1 MSAYTERRKLKLK
14 HNRYLLAKHTY
25 IETANAGYKITTQG
39 DSCSTTL
46 KLNMKKKVW
55 IAWLF
60 VSEKVPGN
68 YETGSQ

>member
-1 MSAYTERRKLKLK
+1 MKMSAYTERRKLKLK

-46 KLNMKKKVW
+46 KLNMKKK
-55 IAWLF
+55 F
-60 VSEKVPGN
+60 E
-68 YETGSQ
+68 